1 MDENQEP
8 KTKEQILSQF
18 ELRDGKYVHKL
29 SEPIQFGEEK
39 ITEFELQKPKAK
51 HIRSMPQNPGM
62 DAVLKIVGKLA
73 AQPDKVIDELSME
86 DVNILSEYFSAF
98 S

>member
-1 MDENQEP
+1 MDAA
-8 KTKEQILSQF
+8 KTKEEILKKF

-29 SEPIQFGEEK
+29 KEPVLFGKET

-51 HIRSMPQNPGM
+51 HIRSMPQSPGM

-73 AQPDKVIDELSME
+73 AQPDAVIDELSME
-86 DVNILSEYFSAF
+86 DVNILSEYFAAF

>member
-1 MDENQEP
+1 MDEMIE
-8 KTKEQILSQF
+8 KTKDEILSQF
-18 ELRDGKYVHKL
+18 ENRDGKFVHKL
-29 SEPIQFGEEK
+29 KEPIQFGSETIE
-39 ITEFELQKPKAK
+39 EFELQKPKAK

-62 DAVLKIVGKLA
+62 DSVLKIVGKLA

-86 DVNILSEYFSAF
+86 DVTILTEYFSAF